1 LLCTALGLT
10 GTKCPSTLGTRDLY
24 TRDILDHIERREGV
38 TQRQLAGD
46 LEIALGL
53 TNLLIKRVV
62 SKGWVKVVNV
72 KPNRFSYLITPA
84 GLREKARITRAYFN
98 NTVRLYTE
106 TRERLR
112 ESLNELSEN
121 WDQGDT
127 EAAAAGKRIVFYGA
141 GEVAE
146 IGFISLQGSDLE
158 LVGVVDDRNGGGRFF
173 NYPVHDSSAL
183 KPTEL
188 AGEPF
193 GRLVVMSFR
202 KAGQI
207 RAQLDALK
215 FPQDRVFWL

>member
-1 LLCTALGLT
+1 M
-10 GTKCPSTLGTRDLY
+10 GTRDLY
-24 TRDILDHIERREGV
+24 TREILDRIEQREGV
-38 TQRQLAGD
+38 TQRQIAGD

-72 KPNRFSYLITPA
+72 KPNRFAYLITPA
-84 GLREKARITRAYFN
+84 GIREKTRITREYLN

-112 ESLNELSEN
+112 SSLSGLSCS
-121 WDQGDT
+121 WSDADI
-127 EAAAAGKRIVFYGA
+127 EAAGGVPEKRIVFYGA

-146 IGFISLQGSDLE
+146 IGYISLQGLDLE
-158 LVGVVDDRNGGGRFF
+158 LVGVVDDRKGGRQFF
-173 NYPVHDSSAL
+173 NHPVHTAAAL
-183 KPTEL
+183 KRNEL
-188 AGEPF
+188 DGERF

-207 RAQLDALK
+207 RAHLHALK
-215 FPQDRVFWL
+215 FPDDRVFWL

>member
-1 LLCTALGLT
+1 MSAL
-10 GTKCPSTLGTRDLY
+10 PLGTRDLY
-24 TRDILDHIERREGV
+24 TREILDHIERSEGV
-38 TQRQLAGD
+38 TQRQIAGD

-84 GLREKARITRAYFN
+84 GLREKTRITRAYFN

-112 ESLNELSEN
+112 ASLNELSDSWSEE
-121 WDQGDT
+121 DI
-127 EAAAAGKRIVFYGA
+127 AAAAGAPGKRIVFYGA

-146 IGFISLQGSDLE
+146 IGYISLQGSDLE
-158 LVGVVDDRNGGGRFF
+158 LVGVVDDRNGGRRFF
-173 NYPVHDSSAL
+173 NYPVHHSSAL
-183 KPTEL
+183 QANAL
-188 AGEPF
+188 DGERF

-207 RAQLDALK
+207 RAQLEALK

>member
-1 LLCTALGLT
+1 VSLL
-10 GTKCPSTLGTRDLY
+10 TLGSRDLY
-24 TRDILDHIERREGV
+24 TREILDHIERREGV

-84 GLREKARITRAYFN
+84 GIREKTRITRAYFN

-112 ESLNELSEN
+112 ASLTELSEN
-121 WDQGDT
+121 WSDADI
-127 EAAAAGKRIVFYGA
+127 EAAGGAPGKRIVFYGA

-146 IGFISLQGSDLE
+146 IGYISLQGSDLE
-158 LVGVVDDRNGGGRFF
+158 LVGVVDDRNGGRKFF
-173 NYPVHDSSAL
+173 NYPVHASTAL

>member
-1 LLCTALGLT
+1 M
-10 GTKCPSTLGTRDLY
+10 GTRDLY
-24 TRDILDHIERREGV
+24 TREILDRIERREGV

-84 GLREKARITRAYFN
+84 GLREKTRITRDYLN

-112 ESLNELSEN
+112 ASLSDLSGSWNAE
-121 WDQGDT
+121 DI
-127 EAAAAGKRIVFYGA
+127 EAAGGVPDKRIVFYGA

-146 IGFISLQGSDLE
+146 IGYISLQGLDLN
-158 LVGVVDDRNGGGRFF
+158 LVGVVDDRKGGRQFF
-173 NYPVHDSSAL
+173 NYPVRTAAAL

-188 AGEPF
+188 DGERF

-215 FPQDRVFWL
+215 FPHDRVFWL

>member
-1 LLCTALGLT
+1 M
-10 GTKCPSTLGTRDLY
+10 GTHDLHTRG
-24 TRDILDHIERREGV
+24 ILDQIEREQGV
-38 TQRQLAGD
+38 TQRKLSQD

-62 SKGWVKVVNV
+62 RKGWVKVVNV

-84 GLREKARITRAYFN
+84 GIAEKTRLTRAYFN

-112 ESLNELSEN
+112 TSLTQLSVE
-121 WDQGDT
+121 WSADDVQ
-127 EAAAAGKRIVFYGA
+127 AAGGTHEKRIVFYGA

-146 IGFISLQGSDLE
+146 IGYISLQRTDLR
-158 LVGVVDDRNGGGRFF
+158 LVGVVDDRNGGRKFF
-173 NYPVHDSSAL
+173 DFAVHHASAL

-188 AGEPF
+188 DGEPF

-202 KAGQI
+202 KAAQI
-207 RAQLDALK
+207 RAQLAALK
-215 FPQDRVFWL
+215 FPPDRVHWL